1 MLLYAEDA
9 AAGALLLR
17 SARRWRRSEVDL
29 IAVFSFFFFFI
40 IDAYF
45 IEKPSSARHTSP
57 RLLSSTLRSERMWH
71 DKHEL

>member
-29 IAVFSFFFFFI
+29 IAVFSFFFFI
-40 IDAYF
+40 TDAYF

-57 RLLSSTLRSERMWH
+57 RLLSSTLRSERMWR